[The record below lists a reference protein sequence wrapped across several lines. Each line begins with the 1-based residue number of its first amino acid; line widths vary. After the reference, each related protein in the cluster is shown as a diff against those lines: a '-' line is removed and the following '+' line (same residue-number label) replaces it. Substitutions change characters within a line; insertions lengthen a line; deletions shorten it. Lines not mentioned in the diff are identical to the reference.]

1 MTKIRLFKKLKIILS
16 CVILLLSII
25 FAYWYIVKPPAVEIV
40 NISEVQPDTH
50 MAKMTTSERSERPA
64 KSSGTMKTS
73 DIPARQKDSVQTI
86 DVEKD
91 AKPDI
96 KEVTKSIEFLEMLEK
111 QSAFGNQSNFKNGI
125 ANTAS
130 ELSQEEKFQ
139 LIREGI
145 SYYDSLLE
153 SGSVNFFMQSSSVP
167 DPTEPGRASEG
178 TWQDLSEGTWQG
190 SFEFSGNRIR
200 GTVNQSSAQ
209 QGGGNILLPTTEEF
223 AYDGETFERLST
235 FEKLSNIHVG
245 PSMQRQSD
253 VSYNEF
259 YDPRFWGWNM
269 TGQGTFTDLFDSLA
283 VKNIQSVEMNDTV
296 LYHVTGTFQGAAT
309 FDTWINPEKSYR
321 PERFM
326 FSGLSGEGGQVR
338 ITKDYN
344 FQEVAPDLWF
354 PESGQ
359 STTTVIDA
367 SGQETDIKI
376 DTIRFSD
383 VKINE
388 HILSS
393 RFNVDPP
400 PGTTVYDDRSGES
413 FKVPKEED

>member
-1 MTKIRLFKKLKIILS
+1 MTKIRLYKKLKITLS

-25 FAYWYIVKPPAVEIV
+25 FAYWYIVKHPTVEIV
-40 NISEVQPDTH
+40 NIPEKQPSTYTGKMSTPELSET
-50 MAKMTTSERSERPA
+50 PA
-64 KSSGTMKTS
+64 KNS
-73 DIPARQKDSVQTI
+73 DTKATRDISTRPKNSVQTI

-96 KEVTKSIEFLEMLEK
+96 KEVTKSIDFLEMLEK
-111 QSAFGNQSNFKNGI
+111 QSAAGNQSNFKNG
-125 ANTAS
+125 TADTGS
-130 ELSQEEKFQ
+130 ELSQEEILQ

-153 SGSVNFFMQSSSVP
+153 SGSVNFFMQSSSAP
-167 DPTEPGRASEG
+167 DPIELGRASEG

-209 QGGGNILLPTTEEF
+209 HGGANLLLPTTEEF
-223 AYDGETFERLST
+223 AYDGETFEKLST
-235 FEKLSNIHVG
+235 FESLSNIHVG
-245 PSMQRQSD
+245 PSMQRKSD

-269 TGQGTFTDLFDSLA
+269 TGQGTFTDLFDSLD

-326 FSGLSGEGGQVR
+326 FSGMIGEKGQVR

-367 SGQETDIKI
+367 AGQETDIKI
-376 DTIRFSD
+376 DTIRFSN

-413 FKVPKEED
+413 FKVPKEEN